1 MSKES
6 IQRHQIADYI
16 NIGGATGTEKY
27 ELMGAGFNTLD
38 ENPAA
43 QLDTK
48 VYINDKSSSTTIKS
62 YQTQFPFTSDLIKSE
77 GAVMALYNVGRNH
90 LTGSDAQFDYVKVE
104 LFQPID
110 GSENTYKA
118 RKFKVSCEVAALAG
132 AGGETIVVSGNL
144 NAVGDFIEG
153 TFNTTTKT
161 FTAV

>member
-104 LFQPID
+104 LFQPVD
-110 GSENTYKA
+110 GSEY
-118 RKFKVSCEVAALAG
+118 
-132 AGGETIVVSGNL
+132 
-144 NAVGDFIEG
+144 
-153 TFNTTTKT
+153 
-161 FTAV
+161 